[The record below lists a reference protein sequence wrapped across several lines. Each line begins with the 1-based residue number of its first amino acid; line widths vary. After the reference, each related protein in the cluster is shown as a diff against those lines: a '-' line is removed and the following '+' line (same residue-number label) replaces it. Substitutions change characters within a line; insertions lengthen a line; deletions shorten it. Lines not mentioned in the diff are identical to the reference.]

1 MSSNLIRGL
10 AAAAGGGGSRTLF
23 AIPHNSD
30 STADLNN
37 LSLYELSDD
46 SLVLLDKIRA
56 HAADGPTAARQ
67 VSFNPDPDTYGNILA
82 VTTNQGVSIIDY
94 SNDTLT
100 ELDDQESS
108 LRASY
113 GCAYSSDGS
122 KLFTSGSI
130 TNQIWRFDQATDGTL
145 SNITGSATFGLAE
158 RVNMIATAKTKDV
171 GIVVFNKGSF
181 ASIGAYT
188 FTPSD
193 FSLDSSFVTRTEE
206 VLGVDIS
213 EDGTF
218 AVYVGKDAVV
228 APITSTGRLNIN
240 SSNVISAGSEQNIG
254 SAPTGVA
261 IAPNGNYVA
270 TGGNSNSPYN
280 YLRIYNGLMNSLR
293 EDVNPGST
301 NPSVC
306 WDSESEYLVSFV
318 NGGTLKLWGWNG
330 SNTLTELDSITGLSN
345 ISTPHRIASITI

>member
-1 MSSNLIRGL
+1 MSLASRKLIQVT
-10 AAAAGGGGSRTLF
+10 AGAGVGGARTLF

-37 LSLYELSDD
+37 LSLYELSGDE
-46 SLVLLDKIRA
+46 LVLLDKIRA

-122 KLFTSGSI
+122 KLFTSG
-130 TNQIWRFDQATDGTL
+130 TLNNQISRFDQATDGTI
-145 SNITGSATFGLAE
+145 SNVTSSAAFGLSE
-158 RVNMIATAKTKDV
+158 RINAIAIAKTKDV
-171 GIVVFNKGSF
+171 GIVVFNKGSSV
-181 ASIGAYT
+181 SIGAHT

-193 FSLDSSFVTRTEE
+193 FSLDSSFVTNTEE
-206 VLGVDIS
+206 VLNVDIS
-213 EDGTF
+213 QDGTF
-218 AVYVGKDAVV
+218 AVYIGKDAVTHPKT
-228 APITSTGRLNIN
+228 ATGRLNIN
-240 SSNVISAGSEQNIG
+240 ASNAISGGTQQIVGSSAE
-254 SAPTGVA
+254 GVA
-261 IAPNGNYVA
+261 ISPDQNYVA
-270 TGGNSNSPYN
+270 TGGNTTS
-280 YLRIYNGLMNSLR
+280 YLRIYNAAMNTLL
-293 EDVNPGST
+293 VNANPGGT

-306 WDSESEYLVSFV
+306 WDSETESLVSFR
-318 NGGTLKLWGWNG
+318 NGGELKLWSWNG
-330 SNTLTELDSITGLSN
+330 STLTELQSITGLPN
-345 ISTPHRIASITI
+345 ISATHRIASITI

>member
-1 MSSNLIRGL
+1 MSNLTRAIT
-10 AAAAGGGGSRTLF
+10 AAASGVGGARTLF
-23 AIPHNSD
+23 AIPHVSD
-30 STADLNN
+30 ATADLNN

-56 HAADGPTAARQ
+56 HAADGPTFARQ

-158 RVNMIATAKTKDV
+158 TINAIAIAKTKDV
-171 GIVVFNKGSF
+171 GIVVFNKGSS
-181 ASIGAYT
+181 ASIGAHT

-193 FSLDSSFVTRTEE
+193 FSLDSSFVTNSEE
-206 VLGVDIS
+206 VANVDIS

-218 AVYVGKDAVV
+218 AVYVAKDAVTNPKT
-228 APITSTGRLNIN
+228 ATGRMNI
-240 SSNVISAGSEQNIG
+240 SATNVITGGAEQIIG
-254 SAPTGVA
+254 TAPQGVA
-261 IAPNGNYVA
+261 ISPDQNYVA
-270 TGGNSNSPYN
+270 TGGNTTN
-280 YLRIYNGLMNSLR
+280 YLRIYTGLMNSLR
-293 EDVNPGST
+293 TSVNPGST

-318 NGGTLKLWGWNG
+318 NGGTLKLWRWNG
-330 SNTLTELDSITGLSN
+330 SNTLTELDSITGLPN
-345 ISTPHRIASITI
+345 LQTPNRIASITI